1 MQALGGRALRPASR
15 PAQAQAPRPAV
26 RPAAR
31 RLVAR
36 RAAEV
41 QEQAPEVVEEQLTPM
56 ERAKK
61 AVASETLDK
70 DVLASCLADLESEMA
85 KMQEASAASDGRVK
99 TLEASTSTAKEQF
112 LRLTADFDNYRRRT
126 GEEKAQI
133 ADSARSDVVKDLLP
147 LVDAFELAR
156 TQVKAETEGEQRI
169 NNSYQG
175 LYKQMVE
182 LMRTLGVEA
191 VPTVGTPFDPEIHD
205 AIMRQPDAEHP
216 DGTVLKEFRKG
227 FRLGDKLIRPAMVQV
242 SYTEDA
248 GPIASSE
255 E

>member
-1 MQALGGRALRPASR
+1 M
-15 PAQAQAPRPAV
+15 
-26 RPAAR
+26 
-31 RLVAR
+31 
-36 RAAEV
+36 
-41 QEQAPEVVEEQLTPM
+41 
-56 ERAKK
+56 K

-70 DVLASCLADLESEMA
+70 SVLTSCLADLESEMA
-85 KMQEASAASDGRVK
+85 RLQEASVASDGRVK
-99 TLEASTSTAKEQF
+99 TLEASTSTAKEQL

-133 ADSARSDVVKDLLP
+133 TDSARSEVVKDLLP

-191 VPTVGTPFDPEIHD
+191 VPTVGTLFDPEIHD
-205 AIMRQPDAEHP
+205 AIMRQPDAEQP

-242 SYTEDA
+242 SYTED